1 VHNLHSFCYL
11 TVNSLLFVLNKISYL
26 CDQLALT
33 KSELGRLNEENK
45 QLKNILTRLTSSNSN
60 PLQMQMQALTTMQ
73 QLRNNIIH
81 RGLRGAPS
89 HEVNHIHAT
98 NQQIDRIIITHE
110 IIKRTSITSCSCHR
124 QLNVDP
130 EKKKDQEGSRGGG
143 HLLPQ
148 QFIGLGTPALSFDDP
163 LRFVASDVQGGE
175 SSASTSNVEPPPP
188 PTTMEMMPLPAFE
201 HGQHLAHER
210 GSSSPDEPPSHH
222 LAVNQSWLSN
232 KVAKFLPVKGPEPAT
247 MRKAR
252 VSVRARSEV
261 LMVG

>member
-1 VHNLHSFCYL
+1 MHNVSSFCYL

-89 HEVNHIHAT
+89 HEVIKPHPRHQ
-98 NQQIDRIIITHE
+98 QQIHE

-130 EKKKDQEGSRGGG
+130 EKKKDKEGSRGGG

-175 SSASTSNVEPPPP
+175 SSASTSNVEPPPTT
-188 PTTMEMMPLPAFE
+188 TTMEMMPLPAFE
-201 HGQHLAHER
+201 HGHHQHLAHER
-210 GSSSPDEPPSHH
+210 GSSSSPDEPPSHH
-222 LAVNQSWLSN
+222 LAVNQGWLSN